1 MAYDEKLAHRI
12 RERLM
17 DLPAIE
23 EKEMMDGLTFMV
35 NGKMCVGIIKDE
47 MMCRIDPELHE
58 KVVEMTACRTMDFS
72 NTAVNPTTL
81 IQGLLFLYKNG
92 ITWNRSKKDL
102 LKIPCFAGYC
112 IREDKRRTQS
122 I

>member
-17 DLPAIE
+17 NLSAIE
-23 EKEMMDGLTFMV
+23 EKEMMGGLTFMV

-58 KVVEMTACRTMDFS
+58 KVVEMTGCRTMDFTKRPMKGYILIEDIGMRTREEFEYWI
-72 NTAVNPTTL
+72 NLALEFNP
-81 IQGLLFLYKNG
+81 KAKS
-92 ITWNRSKKDL
+92 SKK
-102 LKIPCFAGYC
+102 K
-112 IREDKRRTQS
+112 K
-122 I
+122 